1 MLKRCKRVWGLH
13 RLLWYFAFGWSVCF
27 LVLLINDG
35 MDQIP
40 ALMILA
46 LTELVIHAVW
56 ILLDRPWKK

>member
-1 MLKRCKRVWGLH
+1 MHKRRKRVWTLH
-13 RLLWYFAFGWSVCF
+13 NLLWLFAFGWAVCF

-35 MDQIP
+35 MDQNP
-40 ALMILA
+40 ALMMLA

>member
-1 MLKRCKRVWGLH
+1 MHKRRKRVWTLH
-13 RLLWYFAFGWSVCF
+13 SLLWYFAFGWAVCF
-27 LVLLINDG
+27 LALLINDG
-35 MDQIP
+35 MDQNP